1 MSPISDACG
10 SRGHVILNAFT
21 LLLISPELGSKLLH
35 RPMWVM
41 WEAAQ
46 SLRIDRINA
55 GGAVAP
61 WLIAALRDRQV
72 DSVAKRGQLWLRIHD
87 ASFR

>member
-1 MSPISDACG
+1 
-10 SRGHVILNAFT
+10 
-21 LLLISPELGSKLLH
+21 
-35 RPMWVM
+35 MWVM